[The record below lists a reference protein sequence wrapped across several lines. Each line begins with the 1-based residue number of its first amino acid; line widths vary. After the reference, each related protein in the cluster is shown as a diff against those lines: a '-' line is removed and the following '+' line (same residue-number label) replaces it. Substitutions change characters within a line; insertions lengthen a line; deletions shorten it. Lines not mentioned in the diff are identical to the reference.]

1 MPTTHTDTFFKRLL
15 KDPLFHFLVL
25 GGILYFTSVI
35 WGKNAPPKNQ
45 IQITQLEQKHLAD
58 LFEITWQRPPSAD
71 ELTNLIAEHIK
82 EEVYYR
88 EALALGLDDN
98 DTIVRRR
105 MRQKLE
111 FMQEDLS
118 SAKQAS
124 EQDLREYYRANK
136 DKYFT
141 NHLISFSQSLVSTG
155 QGKQSQAVTQAV
167 KKLQNGVRPAQLSLS
182 SLLPVSLK
190 LETKKSIAN
199 TFGDGFLQQILQ
211 LETQKWHGPISSA
224 FGTHVVYVNQNQA
237 AKPLNFEAART
248 KINIDLIQMRR
259 EKSAEQ
265 YYQTLKG
272 KYHIT
277 IEDTP

>member
-1 MPTTHTDTFFKRLL
+1 MTTAHTDTFFKKFI
-15 KDPLFHFLVL
+15 KDPLFHFLLL
-25 GGILYFTSVI
+25 GVGLYFISII
-35 WGKNAPPKNQ
+35 WDESTQPKNR
-45 IQITQLEQKHLAD
+45 IQITQLEQTHLAD
-58 LFEITWQRPPSAD
+58 LFEITWQRPPSAG
-71 ELTNLIAEHIK
+71 ELTNLISEHIK

-88 EALALGLDDN
+88 EALALGLDNN

-118 SAKQAS
+118 AAKQAS
-124 EQDLREYYRANK
+124 EQDLKKYYVANK

-141 NHLISFSQSLVSTG
+141 NHLISFSQALVSTG

-167 KKLQNGVRPAQLSLS
+167 EKLQNGVRPAQLSLS
-182 SLLPVSLK
+182 SLLPVSLN

-211 LETQKWHGPISSA
+211 LETHTWHGPISSA

-259 EKSAEQ
+259 EQSAEQ
-265 YYQTLKG
+265 YYQTLKD